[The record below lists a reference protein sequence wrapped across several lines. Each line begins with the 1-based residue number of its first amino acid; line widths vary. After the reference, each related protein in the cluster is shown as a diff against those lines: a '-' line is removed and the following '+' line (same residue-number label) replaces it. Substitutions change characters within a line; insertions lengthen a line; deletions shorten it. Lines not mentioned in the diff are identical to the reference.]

1 MESCQQRLLGQQ
13 SIHNRQWYTQMFI
26 RWSMFTSSCFCVG
39 SSSIYITL
47 SVQFYRL
54 AARASR
60 SPHLLNMCRLTT
72 CEHIKE
78 KQFSHNILVGFTDTV
93 CIVWDIFASFNVLN
107 VFCCPHATVNR
118 GWSFTN
124 QTFNLP
130 STAGIS
136 YFHY

>member
-1 MESCQQRLLGQQ
+1 MVHVHKQLFLCWQQ
-13 SIHNRQWYTQMFI
+13 
-26 RWSMFTSSCFCVG
+26 
-39 SSSIYITL
+39 
-47 SVQFYRL
+47 QFLHHPQCAVLQTCRL

-72 CEHIKE
+72 YEHIKE

-118 GWSFTN
+118 GWSVTN